1 MAAAGSFGISPD
13 DLQALMKKRKEEMVA
28 ALEEEGGTDG
38 LMERLKTSS
47 EGLVG
52 DESDLQRRREIFGR
66 NWIPAAKSKSF
77 LRLLWEAFLD
87 PLLIILAVFALI
99 GLCMSLYS
107 KYSEDDGGE
116 ESFEWIE
123 SVSIEKVRFL
133 KPFFQQVA
141 IVVAVLLVMVVT
153 AVNDWKKEKQFRGL
167 QEVIEDSKMYS
178 VLRSGEVAEVCE
190 RSLVVGDVIILK
202 YGDKIP
208 TDGILLRSSDLRVD
222 ESVS

>member
-13 DLQALMKKRKEEMVA
+13 DLQALMKKRKEEMVV
-28 ALEEEGGTDG
+28 ALEEKGGTDG
-38 LMERLKTSS
+38 LMEKLKTSS

-123 SVSIEKVRFL
+123 SVSVEKVRF
-133 KPFFQQVA
+133 F
-141 IVVAVLLVMVVT
+141 
-153 AVNDWKKEKQFRGL
+153 
-167 QEVIEDSKMYS
+167 
-178 VLRSGEVAEVCE
+178 
-190 RSLVVGDVIILK
+190 
-202 YGDKIP
+202 
-208 TDGILLRSSDLRVD
+208 
-222 ESVS
+222 

>member
-38 LMERLKTSS
+38 LMEKLKTSS

-208 TDGILLRSSDLRVD
+208 TDGILLRSSELRVD

>member
-13 DLQALMKKRKEEMVA
+13 DLQALMKKRKEEMVV
-28 ALEEEGGTDG
+28 ALEEKGGTDG
-38 LMERLKTSS
+38 LMEKLKTSS

-208 TDGILLRSSDLRVD
+208 TDGILLRSSELRVD